1 MRRMNMVLVG
11 SVMLFF
17 TASLANA
24 GDWAHWRGP
33 EHNGISRETNLV
45 DDWSLDGKNVLWKS
59 DIGGRSAPIVLDGRV
74 YLNCRTHH
82 DVTDPKTKID
92 AQEQVVCWDAKTGK
106 VLWKDVFNVFQTD
119 IPSPRVGWASMAG
132 DPETGNVFVHT
143 VSGLFRCY
151 SPEGK
156 VLWETSLAE
165 DYGKISGY
173 GGRTQTP
180 IVDENRVIVSFLQLN
195 WGKTA
200 VPPPKQTY
208 YAFDK
213 KTGKLLWTA
222 APGGAPFDTNYSVP
236 IVTVI
241 DGTRM
246 LIAGN
251 ADGGCYAMN
260 ARTGEYLWGF
270 HMSKR
275 GLNCSP
281 VADGNFVYITHG
293 EDNIDTV
300 DFGRV
305 QCIDGSGRGDITKTG
320 SVWRVDGVKAGYSS
334 VLVKDGI
341 LYVVADTGRMYAY
354 DSKTGKELWTYN
366 LGTVGKGSPVWAD
379 GKLYIM
385 EVNGNIHI
393 LKPSREKCEELS
405 HVQLLARVDKGM
417 DEIYASPAIADGR
430 IYFVTRDRTICIGN
444 ESQKPTSDPVPPL
457 GQEKPKQDKIAS
469 IQLVPYE
476 VAVGQGEKINYEI
489 LAYDANGQFIKKV
502 DATITPGKGLEAAK
516 VNGMSLTT
524 PTDLK
529 VPIAGTISVK
539 VGDATAESRIRVFPP
554 LPWKFDLEGLKGKAV
569 PPAWINA
576 FLKLQPNEVDGT
588 TALKASPG
596 KGRPSAN
603 IWLGPSDMSQLAPNG
618 YTVQADVFL
627 KEQKRKLSSMGVT
640 VNRYDLILKGNSSKL
655 AIQSWAPH
663 KRMAK
668 EVRFRADPDVWYT
681 MKLKVDVKDG
691 QAVVKGKVW
700 PRDKTEPKE
709 WTIEASDPHANLKGS
724 PGVYLYRLADAY
736 VDNIIVSEDK

>member
-45 DDWSLDGKNVLWKS
+45 DVWSLDGKNILWTS

-82 DVTDPKTKID
+82 DVTDPKDKIN

-132 DPETGNVFVHT
+132 DTETGNVFVHS

-200 VPPPKQTY
+200 APPPKQTY

-222 APGGAPFDTNYSVP
+222 APGGAPYDTNYSVP

-260 ARTGEYLWGF
+260 ARTGEKLWGF
-270 HMSKR
+270 KMSKR

-281 VADGNFVYITHG
+281 VADGKYVYISHG

-300 DFGRV
+300 DFGRI
-305 QCIDGSGRGDITKTG
+305 QCIDGSLRGDITKTG
-320 SVWRVDGVKAGYSS
+320 SVWRVDGIKAGYASL
-334 VLVKDGI
+334 LVKDGI
-341 LYVVADTGRMYAY
+341 LYAVADTGRMYAY
-354 DSKTGKELWTYN
+354 DSKNGKELWTYN

-379 GKLYIM
+379 GKLYVM

-430 IYFVTRDRTICIGN
+430 IYFVTRDRTICIGD
-444 ESQKPTSDPVPPL
+444 EAQKPTSDPVPPL
-457 GQEKPKQDKIAS
+457 GKEKAKQDKIAS

-476 VAVGQGEKINYEI
+476 VAVGQGEKVDYEI

-502 DATITPGKGLEAAK
+502 DAKITLGKGLEAAK
-516 VNGMSLTT
+516 VDGMSVTT

-529 VPIAGTISVK
+529 VPAAGTISVK

-554 LPWKFDLEGLKGKAV
+554 LPWKFDLEELKGKAV

-576 FLKLQPNEVDGT
+576 FLKLQPNKVDGT

-691 QAVVKGKVW
+691 QALVKGKVW
-700 PRDKTEPKE
+700 PRDKPEPKE

-724 PGVYLYRLADAY
+724 PGLYLYRLADAY

>member
-1 MRRMNMVLVG
+1 MRRINMVLVS
-11 SVMLFF
+11 SVVLFL
-17 TASLANA
+17 TASLASA

-45 DDWSLDGKNVLWKS
+45 ADWNLDGKNILWKS
-59 DIGGRSAPIVLDGRV
+59 DIGGRAAPIILDGRV

-82 DVTDPKTKID
+82 DVTDPEDKIN
-92 AQEQVVCWDAKTGK
+92 AREQVVCWDAKTGEL
-106 VLWKDVFNVFQTD
+106 LWKDEFNVFQTD

-132 DPETGNVFVHT
+132 DTETGNVFVHS

-156 VLWETSLAE
+156 ILWETSLAE

-180 IVDENRVIVSFLQLN
+180 IVDEDRVIVSFMHLN

-200 VPPPKQTY
+200 SPPPKQTF

-222 APGGAPFDTNYSVP
+222 APGGAPLDTNYSVP

-241 DGTRM
+241 EGTRM

-260 ARTGEYLWGF
+260 ARTGETLWGF
-270 HMSKR
+270 QMSKR
-275 GLNCSP
+275 GLNASP
-281 VADGNFVYITHG
+281 VADGKYVYISHG

-305 QCIDGSGRGDITKTG
+305 QCIDGSLRGDITKTG
-320 SVWRVDGVKAGYSS
+320 SVWRVDGVKAGYASL
-334 VLVKDGI
+334 LVKDGI
-341 LYVVADTGRMYAY
+341 LYVVADTGQMYAY
-354 DSKTGKELWTYN
+354 DSKDGKELWTYN

-379 GKLYIM
+379 GKLYVM

-393 LKPSREKCEELS
+393 LKTSREKCEELS

-430 IYFVTRDRTICIGN
+430 IYFVTRDRTICIGDKSR
-444 ESQKPTSDPVPPL
+444 EPASDPVPPL
-457 GQEKPKQDKIAS
+457 AEEKPMQDKIAS
-469 IQLVPYE
+469 IHLVPYE
-476 VAVGQGEKINYEI
+476 VTATPGEKIDYEI
-489 LAYDANGQFIKKV
+489 LAYDANCRFIKKV
-502 DATITPGKGLEAAK
+502 DAKLTPGPGMEAVK
-516 VNGMSLTT
+516 VDGMSLTT

-529 VPIAGTISVK
+529 APAAGTVSVK
-539 VGDATAESRIRVFPP
+539 VGDATSDARIRVFPP
-554 LPWKFDLEGLKGKAV
+554 LPWKFDVEGLKGKQV
-569 PPAWINA
+569 PPAWVNA

-588 TALKASPG
+588 TAFKSSPG
-596 KGRPSAN
+596 KGRPSAS
-603 IWLGPSDMSQLAPNG
+603 IWLGPSDMTELAPNG
-618 YTVQADVFL
+618 YTVQADVFF
-627 KEQKRKLSSMGVT
+627 KEQKRKLSSLGVT

-655 AIQSWAPH
+655 AVQSWAPH
-663 KRMAK
+663 KRMAQ
-668 EVRFRADPDVWYT
+668 EVKYRVDPDTWYT
-681 MKLKVDVKDG
+681 MKLKVDIKDG

-700 PRDKTEPKE
+700 PRDKPEPEE
-709 WTIEASDPHANLKGS
+709 WTIEVKDPHANTKGS
-724 PGVYLYRLADAY
+724 PGLYLYRLADGY
-736 VDNIIVSEDK
+736 IDNIIVSEDK